1 MPIPRSA
8 IGLVTTDVEI
18 RVDRYQLELFAQAT
32 GNMAGPYTDV
42 GGPPP
47 APPPRR
53 AGAAPRHARGG

>member
-42 GGPPP
+42 GAAPAPRPPP
-47 APPPRR
+47 LGVAPPVHVGR
-53 AGAAPRHARGG
+53 